1 MNSLLLNLLLI
12 LLIPTVANALS
23 LNLCSNTNLGGDKT
37 SSQFM
42 SNGLCRDTCSD
53 GGYAVAVLSG
63 YDCYCTNNV
72 PADTVDM
79 SNCEV
84 GCPGYKDQEN
94 CAGDG
99 SYGYLVITNP
109 SATVGASP
117 SSSSTR
123 TTGTTSSSSSSS
135 RSSSTS
141 SSSTSTTTSSSS
153 TSSTSTSTTSS
164 TSSTPSSTSS
174 SPPPDPSTTSSSSSS
189 TSTTSSSSSSSSS
202 TSSSSTRTS
211 TPTTLVTRTTEITQT
226 HLSNNIVK
234 ITEYYTAT
242 ITPSPPSTSESPSS
256 SSETEEEEEL
266 SSESPLISTKIEPS
280 TIYSI
285 LTINGTQTQEIRTV
299 FVTRTP
305 TQVDDSTASE
315 TDSTTRHRSQDASTV
330 PTDSSTNAN
339 MSGDPQSSNSAD
351 GGDGKD
357 QNKSSFFDDTSK
369 VAGTFSAVGI
379 VVVGIVCGVL
389 YCCCCF
395 GGGRKGKN
403 DDHDGFTDEENQ
415 YSSDELSINH
425 EKVVLPRSKQSS
437 FSSLNRNNSGKSL
450 FAYFTGDKKSDD
462 GVTRSSSRKKLMS
475 RRNSTINGHNGP
487 AGAQS
492 TDGDG
497 GIMFPINELD
507 SRLDPDTM
515 FLNHNFSNKSFG
527 DDHDYSRKLKV
538 TNPE

>member
-1 MNSLLLNLLLI
+1 
-12 LLIPTVANALS
+12 
-23 LNLCSNTNLGGDKT
+23 
-37 SSQFM
+37 M

-351 GGDGKD
+351 GEMVKIRTRVR
-357 QNKSSFFDDTSK
+357 SFDDTSK

-425 EKVVLPRSKQSS
+425 EKLSYLVV
-437 FSSLNRNNSGKSL
+437 NNLHS
-450 FAYFTGDKKSDD
+450 
-462 GVTRSSSRKKLMS
+462 
-475 RRNSTINGHNGP
+475 HP
-487 AGAQS
+487 
-492 TDGDG
+492 
-497 GIMFPINELD
+497 
-507 SRLDPDTM
+507 
-515 FLNHNFSNKSFG
+515 
-527 DDHDYSRKLKV
+527 
-538 TNPE
+538 